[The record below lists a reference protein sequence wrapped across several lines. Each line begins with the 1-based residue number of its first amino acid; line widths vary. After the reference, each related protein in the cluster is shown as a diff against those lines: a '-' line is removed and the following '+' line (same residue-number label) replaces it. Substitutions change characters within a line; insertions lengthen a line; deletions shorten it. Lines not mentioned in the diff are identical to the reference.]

1 MPVEITVETANRLVV
16 FRVTGN
22 PDIREMVASVDRALA
37 DPLYQSG
44 YNFLSDRRMVDA
56 PPGPDIVDAAVRF
69 LESNQERLNVRRWA
83 FVVSDLENYRIGRKA
98 SILAEP
104 IPTEVEIFTNLD
116 EARRWIARA
125 EAPDAASSPAAK

>member
-1 MPVEITVETANRLVV
+1 MPVQITVETANRLVV

-22 PDIREMVASVDRALA
+22 PDIREMMAAVDRALA

-44 YNFLSDRRMVDA
+44 YNFLSDRRKLDA
-56 PPGPDIVDAAVRF
+56 PPSPDLVDAAVRF

-104 IPTEVEIFTNLD
+104 IPTEVEVFTNLD
-116 EARRWIARA
+116 EARRWLARG
-125 EAPDAASSPAAK
+125 EASDAAPSPAAK